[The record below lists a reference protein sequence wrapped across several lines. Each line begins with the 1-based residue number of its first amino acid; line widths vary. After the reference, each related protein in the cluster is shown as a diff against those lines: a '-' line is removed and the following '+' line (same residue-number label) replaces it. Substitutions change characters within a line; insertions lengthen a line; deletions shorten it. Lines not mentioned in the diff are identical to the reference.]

1 MRTYG
6 ALREKIRAKFGTI
19 GAFADAMGKDRST
32 ISQKLNSIVSW
43 ADDEM
48 ELASVLLEFPKSDIP
63 KYFFYEE

>member
-19 GAFADAMGKDRST
+19 GAFAEAMGKDRST
-32 ISQKLNSIVSW
+32 ISQKLNGGASW
-43 ADDEM
+43 TQDEM
-48 ELASVLLEFPKSDIP
+48 EMACDLLDFHTSDIP